1 MNRSIILIASVSFLM
16 AGTLASQ
23 AAHAAFA
30 ISDATTVIAESANK
44 TCPIMGGEV
53 SKDAPSRQFK
63 GVTIGFCCPGCDRKW
78 DRQSD
83 ERKIA
88 LLAKNSPE
96 AITAIDAAEKAA
108 PKAPDAP
115 VAPDTTVA
123 PDQATDQASAQ
134 TDAASLAAHPAVQ
147 VARAYLVA
155 CGKADLNALNAL
167 FLDKGRAT
175 VSENSID
182 EGTWE
187 TYRDHHLTPEFKTMP
202 GFAMSITKEDV
213 QTFGA
218 TSIVRQIGTF
228 SVPDSNQKD
237 IKKAYHAAVTY
248 IIVDDDGTPRIAHL
262 HWSSRAQKK
271 PDAAVAPTT
280 HDLK

>member
-1 MNRSIILIASVSFLM
+1 MNRFIKLIASTSFAVAAL
-16 AGTLASQ
+16 LAFPTAPAVF
-23 AAHAAFA
+23 AA
-30 ISDATTVIAESANK
+30 SATTTLIADPVNK

-53 SKDAPSRQFK
+53 NNDAPARQFK

-83 ERKIA
+83 EKKIA
-88 LLAKNSPE
+88 LLAKNAPE

-108 PKAPDAP
+108 PKAPDAA
-115 VAPDTTVA
+115 VATVA
-123 PDQATDQASAQ
+123 PDATVASDQTSAQ
-134 TDAASLAAHPAVQ
+134 PDAVALASNPAVQ
-147 VARAYLVA
+147 VARTYLA
-155 CGKADLNALNAL
+155 ARGKADLNALNAL

-187 TYRDHHLTPEFKTMP
+187 TYRDHHLMPEFKTMP

-213 QTFGA
+213 QSFGA
-218 TSIVRQIGTF
+218 TSIVRQTGTF
-228 SVPDSNQKD
+228 SLPNSNQKD

-248 IIVDDDGTPRIAHL
+248 LVVDDDGTPRIAHL
-262 HWSSRAQKK
+262 HWSSRAEEQSNT
-271 PDAAVAPTT
+271 AAPAT
-280 HDLK
+280 HDHK